1 MTRAREAVV
10 VGAGVAGA
18 TAALALRRKGLA
30 VTLIDAWAPGHPR
43 ASSSGVHRL
52 LRCSHGRD
60 RLYTEWAYLARERWL
75 ELGQETGQELFVQAG
90 VVLLAKE
97 GHTEWEDT
105 SQESMTALGIPHF
118 VTPPE
123 ELGIRLPVV
132 NTEGF
137 AYGLWEPESGFV
149 WARQGVLA
157 AIAQF
162 QREGGVLERGNVQ
175 TDDAERPVLDGRPL
189 DADLIVMACGPW
201 LGSLFPRTLRP
212 MLTVVRQ
219 DIVMVQPPPGDT
231 RYDVGSM
238 PGWIDHGY
246 PAYGIPAV
254 GGHGFKAAIAW
265 HQTDIDLDHE
275 DRFVDATGLAR
286 SRRYLATRFP
296 GLEQLAITQQ
306 TVCQI
311 TNTADTHFLIDFH
324 PEHDDVL
331 FFGGGSGHLYK
342 HGMVAGEF
350 AAGVAMREHGTNQR
364 FRYANRTA
372 VDLADRPQ

>member
-1 MTRAREAVV
+1 
-10 VGAGVAGA
+10 
-18 TAALALRRKGLA
+18 
-30 VTLIDAWAPGHPR
+30 
-43 ASSSGVHRL
+43 
-52 LRCSHGRD
+52 
-60 RLYTEWAYLARERWL
+60 
-75 ELGQETGQELFVQAG
+75 
-90 VVLLAKE
+90 
-97 GHTEWEDT
+97 
-105 SQESMTALGIPHF
+105 
-118 VTPPE
+118 
-123 ELGIRLPVV
+123 
-132 NTEGF
+132 
-137 AYGLWEPESGFV
+137 
-149 WARQGVLA
+149 VLA
-157 AIAQF
+157 TIAQF
-162 QREGGVLERGNVQ
+162 QREGGVLERGHVQ
-175 TDDAERPVLDGRPL
+175 TDEAERPILDGRPL
-189 DADLIVMACGPW
+189 DGDVIVMAAGPW
-201 LGSLFPRTLRP
+201 LGSLFPHTLRP

-246 PAYGIPAV
+246 PAYGIPAA

-324 PEHDDVL
+324 PEHHDVL

-350 AAGVAMREHGTNQR
+350 AAGVAIREHGTNDR
-364 FRYANRTA
+364 FRYSNRSA
-372 VDLADRPQ
+372 VALADRPQ